1 MAAGRGT
8 HGHSRHHTVGAGVL
22 DAGSRACRRT
32 ITANTLRYMWEV
44 RTPLK
49 MLSSSLILRE
59 FSMLKICA
67 AGAGLDPLRA
77 LDTAPVHQV
86 NTQVPKM

>member
-1 MAAGRGT
+1 M
-8 HGHSRHHTVGAGVL
+8 
-22 DAGSRACRRT
+22 
-32 ITANTLRYMWEV
+32 TAKTLRYMWDV
-44 RTPLK
+44 RMPLK